1 MKKVRQRKANN
12 MILLIGG
19 CIWTNDTNELI
30 GKTDFID
37 FENDLWLPGGRI
49 VGRDRLR
56 VWV

>member
-1 MKKVRQRKANN
+1 

-37 FENDLWLPGGRI
+37 FENDFMVTRGKGS
-49 VGRDRLR
+49 GEG
-56 VWV
+56 